1 MILFSVCH
9 NSHNTKL
16 ILGVII
22 HIKCWQSNKDDG
34 NDWRMRG
41 GLKWARTV
49 SMTSFSISGVET
61 LTFGTRNLVAVA
73 MTQPCLLPMSQA
85 CNKAV
90 K

>member
-1 MILFSVCH
+1 MILFSVCQ
-9 NSHNTKL
+9 NSLNTKL

-34 NDWRMRG
+34 NDSEDERWTEVG
-41 GLKWARTV
+41 QDCVHEKLWYC
-49 SMTSFSISGVET
+49 GVEP

-73 MTQPCLLPMSQA
+73 MTQPCLLSMSQA
-85 CNKAV
+85 CSNAV